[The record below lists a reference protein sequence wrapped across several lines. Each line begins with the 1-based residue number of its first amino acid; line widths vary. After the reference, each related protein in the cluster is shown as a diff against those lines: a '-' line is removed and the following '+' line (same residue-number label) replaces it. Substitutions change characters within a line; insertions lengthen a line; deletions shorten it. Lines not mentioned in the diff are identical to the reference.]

1 MELPSEYT
9 DTCSGVVR
17 VWPAVANKEF
27 CGEGEGA
34 GLRGRAGL
42 LGLAWDE
49 VRFSL
54 VSWDELRF
62 SRFSFPDFV
71 EVRSGV
77 TGKEVCVVGG
87 VPGRGGSGM

>member
-17 VWPAVANKEF
+17 VWPAVAIKEF
-27 CGEGEGA
+27 CGEGGGA

-62 SRFSFPDFV
+62 SRFSWVSCLALGFL
-71 EVRSGV
+71 
-77 TGKEVCVVGG
+77 CN
-87 VPGRGGSGM
+87 GSGAGM